1 MKNVHKLDNFMASN
15 SLKNNIFAGPTQIP
29 INVSNMPGQW
39 SQSVKR
45 AEPGWQ
51 SSRGKVAHRL

>member
-1 MKNVHKLDNFMASN
+1 MASN